1 MREKAAADRAAF
13 EQAERARSVAGEWF
27 NYNKSLLSIL
37 SAWAASNKKEFEAA
51 SAQRQLESLKALGKT
66 DEIEQLT
73 KVVEEV
79 PVVKTDMEIVTMLD
93 LNDSKLC
100 HFISYPIPI
109 GLDQHNIP
117 QWSIYGLPSLI

>member
-1 MREKAAADRAAF
+1 
-13 EQAERARSVAGEWF
+13 
-27 NYNKSLLSIL
+27 LSIL

-117 QWSIYGLPSLI
+117 Q

>member
-1 MREKAAADRAAF
+1 
-13 EQAERARSVAGEWF
+13 
-27 NYNKSLLSIL
+27 
-37 SAWAASNKKEFEAA
+37 
-51 SAQRQLESLKALGKT
+51 
-66 DEIEQLT
+66 
-73 KVVEEV
+73 
-79 PVVKTDMEIVTMLD
+79 MLD